1 MQPRH
6 TMDIAEWRIPSL
18 CSGKTITLFSCVVR
32 LMLRK
37 NRKRLNA
44 FIRRCTRLDY
54 CNQNLTTVS
63 EQFDEAD
70 ETIF

>member
-1 MQPRH
+1 
-6 TMDIAEWRIPSL
+6 
-18 CSGKTITLFSCVVR
+18 
-32 LMLRK
+32 MLRK